1 MFLVVSSS
9 TTPPPLTSLDTCH
22 SQRSGS
28 ELQHIH
34 LVSHIKRLA
43 ILLGN
48 LKLLIFVHRH
58 VALFGLADE
67 DFVAKVQEDWEKE
80 NDTRTMRSILAHLR
94 RTRHP
99 LYPLLLASSPS
110 VQLEHALLST
120 LHSQFVDP
128 ATPAWADAEET
139 VRLLAQ
145 SGLFDAYLR
154 AGQKKASWKRLP
166 DLVGKG
172 RGGHQMVEANGK
184 IWVFGG
190 YDGTEDYA
198 DLHSYD
204 VAEGKWVERVREDGE
219 AWPSKRSCHKFVFC
233 NGVGWLLGRYVDDPP
248 SRSDP
253 PPRADT
259 STSSAPPP
267 LGRASPVPSQAG
279 TSPAYALPMA
289 ALSNVMAE
297 PSSGGMILAT
307 PQPVTSPARSDPASP
322 TPSPVTSSAAYT
334 LPSGALSDVLAEPS
348 AGGMFLAAPLPASPP
363 PDSPTSSP
371 ASPVPSPQSGRRIV
385 VVGAHASPAARPSA
399 SPAEA
404 DSLSGTFPSAPAASS
419 ARDGRSPMETESH
432 ADRTEL
438 EGSSTDAGTKTTSE
452 EEKNE
457 LWRFDFAAD
466 GGKGRWSVVSANTQ
480 VRLSFLSLSALQA
493 MCSDTGASSSVLI
506 EQSKGGPGLI
516 YDHQMVADESGERL
530 YVYGGTDVGG
540 RNSGMYRYD
549 IREARWTKLLCVLF
563 LPLWRI
569 AVSDVCSSTCLQ
581 RRFLAGTSVENR

>member
-1 MFLVVSSS
+1 MLITLFFLISLGRILPLSCVPFVVSCS
-9 TTPPPLTSLDTCH
+9 TTRPPLTSPDTCH

-28 ELQHIH
+28 KLQHLH
-34 LVSHIKRLA
+34 LVSQIKRLV

-48 LKLLIFVHRH
+48 LNLLIFFHRH

-67 DFVAKVQEDWEKE
+67 DFVAKLQDDWEKE

-94 RTRHP
+94 RIRHP
-99 LYPLLLASSPS
+99 LYPSLLASSPS
-110 VQLEHALLST
+110 AQLEHALLST
-120 LHSQFVDP
+120 LYSQFVDP
-128 ATPAWADAEET
+128 ATPAWSDAEET

-154 AGQKKASWKRLP
+154 AGQKKAIWKRLP

-219 AWPSKRSCHKFVFC
+219 AWPSKRSCHKFVLC

-253 PPRADT
+253 PPKADT
-259 STSSAPPP
+259 SSSSAPPP
-267 LGRASPVPSQAG
+267 PLGPASPVPSQAA
-279 TSPAYALPMA
+279 TSPAYALPSA
-289 ALSNVMAE
+289 ALSDVLAE

-307 PQPVTSPARSDPASP
+307 PQPVASPARSDTASP
-322 TPSPVTSSAAYT
+322 TPSPVTTSAAYA
-334 LPSGALSDVLAEPS
+334 LPSGAFSDVLAEPS
-348 AGGMFLAAPLPASPP
+348 AGGMFLAAPHPASPP

-371 ASPVPSPQSGRRIV
+371 ASPVPSPRSGRRIV
-385 VVGAHASPAARPSA
+385 VVGAQASPAARPSA
-399 SPAEA
+399 SPAET
-404 DSLSGTFPSAPAASS
+404 DSLPGTFLSAPAASS
-419 ARDGRSPMETESH
+419 ARDGRSPIRTESH
-432 ADRTEL
+432 ADRTGP
-438 EGSSTDAGTKTTSE
+438 EGSSTDSGIQTTSE

-457 LWRFDFAAD
+457 LWRFDFAAE

-493 MCSDTGASSSVLI
+493 HVL
-506 EQSKGGPGLI
+506 
-516 YDHQMVADESGERL
+516 
-530 YVYGGTDVGG
+530 
-540 RNSGMYRYD
+540 
-549 IREARWTKLLCVLF
+549 
-563 LPLWRI
+563 
-569 AVSDVCSSTCLQ
+569 
-581 RRFLAGTSVENR
+581 